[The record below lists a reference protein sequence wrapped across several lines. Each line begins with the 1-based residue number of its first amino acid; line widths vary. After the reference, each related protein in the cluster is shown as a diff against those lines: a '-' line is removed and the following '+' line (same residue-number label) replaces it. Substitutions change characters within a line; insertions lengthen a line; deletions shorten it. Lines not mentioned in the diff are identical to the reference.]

1 MQQGKR
7 TKKNLTKNELQPP
20 AHTVKI
26 FGLRGRDWI
35 SSYRELDERETHRP
49 DITLHAVVSALKT
62 EGKALQ
68 CLKESD
74 LILMHTSGKA

>member
-49 DITLHAVVSALKT
+49 DITLHAVVSALKPKVIQNFIT
-62 EGKALQ
+62 CLIHALY
-68 CLKESD
+68 
-74 LILMHTSGKA
+74 MPYTNA